1 MSSGRSSSDQAKFL
15 LPALP
20 SKPCVKL
27 LPPEFVPTLTRGS
40 VQSAYLYDV
49 LDHISTST
57 QNLTYYEKVLSR
69 SHTNFLTQ
77 VSIQCEQPLARYSG
91 WPSLPSPP
99 PSDRDQQPYQRPALQ
114 DDRIWHNRHPN
125 EHDHRYLGAERLGAR
140 EERHHPVLVLW
151 CACLLSPPSVNFRA
165 EFSSMVLYRS
175 SESLPCLPSPEFSS
189 RGGFAS
195 EQRWRRP
202 RTDLSL
208 QLFVKARR

>member
-15 LPALP
+15 LPFLP

-77 VSIQCEQPLARYSG
+77 ISIQCEQPFARYSG
-91 WPSLPSPP
+91 WRSLPSRLLVTATNTHINDLLSKMTVFGTTVIPMN
-99 PSDRDQQPYQRPALQ
+99 LITG
-114 DDRIWHNRHPN
+114 IWGLN
-125 EHDHRYLGAERLGAR
+125 
-140 EERHHPVLVLW
+140 VLVPGKSGTT
-151 CACLLSPPSVNFRA
+151 LSWFFGVSV
-165 EFSSMVLYRS
+165 SSA
-175 SESLPCLPSPEFSS
+175 PQC
-189 RGGFAS
+189 
-195 EQRWRRP
+195 Q
-202 RTDLSL
+202 LSG
-208 QLFVKARR
+208 